1 MDHYQCIQMK
11 DSEDIAILKIFVE
24 KERIFEFFAN
34 LNLEFDQVQ
43 VQVLGKGD
51 LPSLN
56 ETISIIRV
64 EEGKRG
70 VMLNETPTLESSARL
85 SNAGNMK
92 NVGAEN
98 HPNAANKRPNSSKW
112 CNYCKKLGH
121 AKDMCWNLHGR
132 PPNFNNN
139 NRGWRPSGKQQQ
151 KGQGQ
156 ANLTNSNPPSNEN
169 ETPTHGEFKE
179 DILLGYWGGTV
190 TIGNFCILTKVCA
203 RFVEGNWEVSL

>member
-1 MDHYQCIQMK
+1 MKMKISAIKQGELSVIEYANLLKNLWQEMDHYQCIQMK

-64 EEGKRG
+64 EEGKE
-70 VMLNETPTLESSARL
+70 VKSSQCCKQTTKFIQVVQLLQET
-85 SNAGNMK
+85 
-92 NVGAEN
+92 
-98 HPNAANKRPNSSKW
+98 
-112 CNYCKKLGH
+112 GH

-139 NRGWRPSGKQQQ
+139 NRDEDPVANSSKKVKDRQISPTAIHQAMRMRPQHMV
-151 KGQGQ
+151 
-156 ANLTNSNPPSNEN
+156 NLRRIY
-169 ETPTHGEFKE
+169 F
-179 DILLGYWGGTV
+179 LGIEV
-190 TIGNFCILTKVCA
+190 A
-203 RFVEGNWEVSL
+203 RSQ